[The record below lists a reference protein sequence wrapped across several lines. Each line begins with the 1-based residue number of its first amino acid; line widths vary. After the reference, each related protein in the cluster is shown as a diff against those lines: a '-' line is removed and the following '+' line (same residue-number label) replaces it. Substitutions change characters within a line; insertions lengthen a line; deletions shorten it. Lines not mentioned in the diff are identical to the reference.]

1 MLAVLATGLSLG
13 NFMTEYLNALASYL
27 PKLIV
32 ERAND
37 GRLGGGEPSS
47 EEFAAA
53 LLFADVSGFTKLTE
67 HLTAQGPA
75 GTEHLT
81 QVLNLYFGQ
90 IIDIVDQWGG
100 DVVKFAGDALI
111 ALWPTPDSDFRE
123 EDANGALDIA
133 SASDPTPEGLGT
145 LNGAGGRTRT
155 STTIAAERAT
165 ACALELQERL
175 HHYHVGDGLH
185 LSMKVAVGA
194 GRVTCVQLGGIY
206 DRWEFLVAGSP
217 LEQVGIA
224 NGLAAPGEVVIS
236 TPVRFLIGSEWPL
249 EPIGEGM
256 YRASKP
262 LEVGRPELA
271 QLPILPR
278 AAASL
283 RRYIPGA
290 IRTRLDANQSDWLG
304 EQRRLSVIFVNLPG
318 FNSQTPLP
326 EADRTMKAMQMA
338 LYRFEGSVNK
348 ISVDDKGASLIA
360 VLGLPPLGHVDDAE
374 RAVRAALAMRRVI
387 ADAGQECSVG
397 ITSGLAFCGTIGNAR
412 RREYTV
418 MGNVV
423 NLSAR
428 LMQAAKSP
436 AHGGLLCDE
445 TTWVAARGRL
455 QFERLTAI
463 AVKGRSDPIAIFRP
477 IVNNDPLLNQDD
489 LRNETSIGR
498 ESEMARLVGDLKQFR
513 ERRSGGLLL
522 VKADH
527 GMGKTGL
534 LQGVALEARELGFQ
548 VLVGTGDAIDQQSPY
563 RVWRGIF
570 EMAFR
575 PALSHPDLA
584 ARRYAVLAAL
594 PDDPRLLEVAPL
606 LESILPLGWKDNELT
621 GRLTGEQ
628 RADRTRSLLAAVLS
642 DVGTRSPLLIM
653 VHELQWIDSAS
664 AALIQVLLK
673 QPVPP
678 VILASI
684 TTEGGAGEQWIRD
697 LNTSEH
703 AQLLELSPL
712 GAEAIL
718 RVASASLGVAS
729 LPDLAARLIVERA
742 EGAPLFAAEMAL
754 ALRDDGFLD
763 LSDQEARWTGGNDLT
778 AIRLP
783 DTIEGLIT
791 ARIDRLS
798 PDEQLTI
805 KVASVIGSQFES
817 ETLAAIHP
825 VLIDQ
830 PAVDSHCEVF
840 DQVLLTARVRKAL
853 RRGLQYRFRS
863 ELLLQVIYNMM
874 LYSQRR
880 DLHEALAQQYEREG
894 IALAP
899 EMSATMAY
907 HWDRASNDRVVRPV
921 CAQKAVHYYL
931 ESGRRAVVAAA
942 TREGESA
949 FRRALSLLPQCPEG
963 EEKTSVAIELQLGLG
978 ALRMA
983 NHGWADEEVAQLFA
997 SARALCLEH
1006 GRSDL
1011 LFRTLRGQWQ
1021 LAIGIADYERAH
1033 ALALELSELAGHA
1046 RSPAMSRE
1054 ALRALGTT
1062 NFWRAR
1068 FELARDQLSS
1078 ALEIQCAENDTLVS
1092 LVQDTEVALRAI
1104 LAWVHAFLGEA
1115 QRATNEAS
1123 AATALAHEGMPPF
1136 SRAFAWGGAMW
1147 TSFYLDDAAA
1157 ALSASAIT
1165 RDLSLERGFDYL
1177 ATAAHVVHGWAR
1189 VTHGDLE
1196 GVGEVDAAIAA
1207 WRHAGNSIGL
1217 PVFLLV
1223 LAKTYLAAGQ
1233 VNEARSV
1240 LEDPALIAGLE
1251 RELWLRSL
1259 AAVLRNRA
1267 TLDPVS
1273 VLSPGLTAT
1282 G

>member
-575 PALSHPDLA
+575 SALSHPDLA

-642 DVGTRSPLLIM
+642 DVGTRSPLLIL

-963 EEKTSVAIELQLGLG
+963 DEKTSVAIELQLGLG

-983 NHGWADEEVAQLFA
+983 NHGWADEE
-997 SARALCLEH
+997 
-1006 GRSDL
+1006 
-1011 LFRTLRGQWQ
+1011 
-1021 LAIGIADYERAH
+1021 
-1033 ALALELSELAGHA
+1033 
-1046 RSPAMSRE
+1046 
-1054 ALRALGTT
+1054 
-1062 NFWRAR
+1062 
-1068 FELARDQLSS
+1068 
-1078 ALEIQCAENDTLVS
+1078 
-1092 LVQDTEVALRAI
+1092 
-1104 LAWVHAFLGEA
+1104 
-1115 QRATNEAS
+1115 
-1123 AATALAHEGMPPF
+1123 
-1136 SRAFAWGGAMW
+1136 
-1147 TSFYLDDAAA
+1147 
-1157 ALSASAIT
+1157 
-1165 RDLSLERGFDYL
+1165 
-1177 ATAAHVVHGWAR
+1177 
-1189 VTHGDLE
+1189 
-1196 GVGEVDAAIAA
+1196 
-1207 WRHAGNSIGL
+1207 
-1217 PVFLLV
+1217 
-1223 LAKTYLAAGQ
+1223 
-1233 VNEARSV
+1233 
-1240 LEDPALIAGLE
+1240 
-1251 RELWLRSL
+1251 
-1259 AAVLRNRA
+1259 
-1267 TLDPVS
+1267 
-1273 VLSPGLTAT
+1273 
-1282 G
+1282 